1 MRAGVLVGPSASCLC
16 CAPLRSCFTA
26 CGPAARPACTLEHTR
41 RVRAG
46 VRMGRGRIDGI
57 GTRAHCADVQLDK
70 WLDGRLMCGTDS
82 TGRDVCANPAEDFA
96 LQMLA
101 RRVQSDAVG
110 PGAMV
115 IYDAGAAGGGGG
127 GCNIS

>member
-1 MRAGVLVGPSASCLC
+1 M
-16 CAPLRSCFTA
+16 
-26 CGPAARPACTLEHTR
+26 
-41 RVRAG
+41 
-46 VRMGRGRIDGI
+46 
-57 GTRAHCADVQLDK
+57 QLDK
-70 WLDGRLMCGTDS
+70 WLDGRLKSGTDS

-96 LQMLA
+96 LQMLT
-101 RRVQSDAVG
+101 RRVVEPDAVG